1 MNLWKS
7 LTFWAVIFSLFL
19 PISPVWAHHMT
30 GGELPNTFLAGFMSG
45 LAHPVIGLDHLAS
58 IVAVAVLGV
67 LRPAGILIPIGFILS
82 TTLGTGLHLL
92 GLELPFLELVIA
104 SSVLLFGGF
113 LLLKEQPDFLL
124 TELLTIGAGLFH
136 GYAYGEAIFGA
147 ETTPLISYL
156 VGFSLIQAGIA
167 IGTFWVVKNLS
178 APSYKPI
185 GFIICGIGFS
195 FVFNQVI
202 DILLPGV

>member
-30 GGELPNTFLAGFMSG
+30 GGELPNTFLAGFISG
-45 LAHPVIGLDHLAS
+45 LTHPVIGLDHLAS
-58 IVAVAVLGV
+58 IVAVAV

-178 APSYKPI
+178 AQSYKPI